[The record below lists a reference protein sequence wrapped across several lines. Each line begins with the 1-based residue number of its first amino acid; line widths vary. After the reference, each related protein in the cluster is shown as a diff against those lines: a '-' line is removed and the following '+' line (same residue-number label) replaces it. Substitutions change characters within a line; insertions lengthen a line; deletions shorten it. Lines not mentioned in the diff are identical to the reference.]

1 MTIIVRT
8 VFFSGLASVL
18 GLAETFEDGWST
30 PSLVDASR
38 WRPAK
43 AREPYD
49 NEVVKPGLR
58 RSSGPLLRSATF
70 R

>member
-8 VFFSGLASVL
+8 VFLSGLASVL

-38 WRPAK
+38 
-43 AREPYD
+43 
-49 NEVVKPGLR
+49 
-58 RSSGPLLRSATF
+58 
-70 R
+70 